1 MRTKRIAVVVSEQ
14 YIIDVIDNSDRNLKP
29 LETDQQRADFLME
42 TFISE
47 FYSHKKHLTVK
58 AAMAE
63 YLAGLPSCCSVDYLP
78 REILNLGYKWK
89 LLDHTSTK
97 DQEDTLI
104 EQWFV
109 FMSDQILSFIDM
121 STINKF

>member
-1 MRTKRIAVVVSEQ
+1 MNRQTKQ
-14 YIIDVIDNSDRNLKP
+14 YIIDVIDNSDRNLEP

-47 FYSHKKHLTVK
+47 FYSHKKHLTVNV
-58 AAMAE
+58 AMAE
-63 YLAGLPSCCSVDYLP
+63 YLAGLPSCCNVDYLP
-78 REILNLGYKWK
+78 SEILKLGYKWK
-89 LLDHTSTK
+89 LLDHTSTE
-97 DQEDTLI
+97 DQENALI

-109 FMSDQILSFIDM
+109 YMGDQIISFIDM